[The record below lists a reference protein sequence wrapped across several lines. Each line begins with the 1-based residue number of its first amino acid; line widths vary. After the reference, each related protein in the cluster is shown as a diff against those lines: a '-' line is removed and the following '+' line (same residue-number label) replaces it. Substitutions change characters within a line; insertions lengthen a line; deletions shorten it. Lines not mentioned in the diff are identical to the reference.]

1 MLEWENGA
9 IYRTAIHS
17 IAPAALTCSFMQRNL
32 PCSETNHRIGGP
44 YKSCARVQPPRRRH
58 TTGRSANV
66 IQLRLN
72 RVSTTLSVHVSM
84 YSQSDPNCRR
94 TLHTLKL
101 RQMSLARTRTRNS
114 RLAFEI
120 FCAPR
125 RHRHSGATVFRWRHN
140 TS

>member
-1 MLEWENGA
+1 MLEWENES

-44 YKSCARVQPPRRRH
+44 HKSCPRLQSPRRRH
-58 TTGRSANV
+58 TTGRFTNV

-84 YSQSDPNCRR
+84 YSRSICRR
-94 TLHTLKL
+94 TLLRLKL
-101 RQMSLARTRTRNS
+101 RQLSLARTRTRNS

-120 FCAPR
+120 FCPPR
-125 RHRHSGATVFRWRHN
+125 RHRHSGATVSYWRHD